1 MPIPTKPTKQYICSK
16 CSTSFQSFAVMQQH
30 ETHCT
35 GTKTFAELESHRI
48 ESHALKPTEESKN
61 QEDKNVWTCDRCNK
75 KISINDKYD
84 EQQKARHFF
93 QCQQKRRMMNN
104 IRLNN
109 VERRRPASV
118 RADNQSFMYL
128 IVLCMV
134 GGLGLIVYGSLN
146 LTVQATPPPSMYNGV
161 RCIVQEF
168 LMYDGVRKNIPIRR
182 NKELTA
188 FQPQF
193 NTAIQDNSKIL
204 PLKDGSNVNLVCE
217 TKVRVVYPSHIFEQ
231 KRTTTT
237 KTLSNGYIQTSYL
250 SGPVPTGFEPMP
262 LNNSLQ
268 TMFSVGSIFHQKGST
283 PDDHCW
289 LLQFNGAFDK
299 NEDTVEV
306 ECSIFNQTAVVT
318 IEEIMDGIQGISNTA
333 DQILLFSGISEG
345 YSNAGYAYSEH
356 IYYTNQG
363 YRNFYAFLMLLLGCF
378 LFLVFSFVPFLRCI
392 SKLCVRFN
400 SDSSWFNR
408 NQSGAKG
415 MTELSNI

>member
-1 MPIPTKPTKQYICSK
+1 
-16 CSTSFQSFAVMQQH
+16 MQQH

-84 EQQKARHFF
+84 EEQKARHINH
-93 QCQQKRRMMNN
+93 CDASTNM
-104 IRLNN
+104 
-109 VERRRPASV
+109 ERRQLASV
-118 RADNQSFMYL
+118 RADNQGFMYL
-128 IVLCMV
+128 IVLFVV
-134 GGLGLIVYGSLN
+134 GALGLIVYGSLN

-161 RCIVQEF
+161 RCIVQES
-168 LMYDGVRKNIPIRR
+168 KNIPIRR

-188 FQPQF
+188 FQPRF

-217 TKVRVVYPSHIFEQ
+217 TEVRVVYPSHIFEQ
-231 KRTTTT
+231 DRTTTT

-250 SGPVPTGFEPMP
+250 NGPVPTGFKPMP

-306 ECSIFNQTAVVT
+306 ECSIFNQTAVAAT
-318 IEEIMDGIQGISNTA
+318 TSLSFSKFDQTT

-345 YSNAGYAYSEH
+345 YSNAGYAYSEQ

>member
-1 MPIPTKPTKQYICSK
+1 
-16 CSTSFQSFAVMQQH
+16 MQQH

-35 GTKTFAELESHRI
+35 GTTSFVCSFCVPSFVSFKTIAELESHCT
-48 ESHALKPTEESKN
+48 EAHALQPTESKN
-61 QEDKNVWTCDRCNK
+61 QKDKNVWTCDRCNK

-84 EQQKARHFF
+84 EQQKERHINHCDSLSYNA
-93 QCQQKRRMMNN
+93 QCSTYVNN
-104 IRLNN
+104 M
-109 VERRRPASV
+109 ERRRLATV
-118 RADNQSFMYL
+118 RAGNQGFMYL
-128 IVLCMV
+128 IVLFVV

-161 RCIVQEF
+161 RCIVQESEI
-168 LMYDGVRKNIPIRR
+168 IPIRR
-182 NKELTA
+182 NKELTG
-188 FQPQF
+188 FQPRF
-193 NTAIQDNSKIL
+193 NTRDESKIL
-204 PLKDGSNVNLVCE
+204 PLKDGSTVNLVCE
-217 TKVRVVYPSHIFEQ
+217 TEVRVVYPSHIFEQ

-268 TMFSVGSIFHQKGST
+268 TMFSVGSIVHQQGST

-289 LLQFNGAFDK
+289 LLHFMEDHHNK
-299 NEDTVEV
+299 DTVPGAEV
-306 ECSIFNQTAVVT
+306 ECSIFNQTAVAAT
-318 IEEIMDGIQGISNTA
+318 TDASNARISTHYDTFPA

-345 YSNAGYAYSEH
+345 NSNAGYAYTQQ
-356 IYYTNQG
+356 IYYTNQR
-363 YRNFYAFLMLLLGCF
+363 YRNFESFVLLLLGCF
-378 LFLVFSFVPFLRCI
+378 LFLVFSFVPCLRCI